1 MDYKEI
7 ASLMRWHAIY
17 SELNGAEARVIMFM
31 AASANY
37 KTSRIAISYAELA
50 NTVSLSKT
58 SAAKAI
64 NSLVEKKAIAID
76 TAATGRMQSSY
87 RIRSSKE
94 LNEYF
99 SKEINNVGVYVWEE
113 EINKRF
119 GKILDKI
126 EEQIEASDSCED
138 CTEEKRCEMHN
149 YKIKSLEESEEYRDY
164 KMWIADNPKPNH
176 KITLIHGKKT
186 VED

>member
-1 MDYKEI
+1 MDYKDI

-50 NTVSLSKT
+50 NAVSLSKA

-64 NSLVEKKAIAID
+64 NSLVKKKAIAID

-99 SKEINNVGVYVWEE
+99 SKEI
-113 EINKRF
+113 R
-119 GKILDKI
+119 
-126 EEQIEASDSCED
+126 
-138 CTEEKRCEMHN
+138 
-149 YKIKSLEESEEYRDY
+149 
-164 KMWIADNPKPNH
+164 
-176 KITLIHGKKT
+176 
-186 VED
+186 

>member
-1 MDYKEI
+1 MDYKDI

-17 SELNGAEARVIMFM
+17 SALNGAEARVIMFM

-50 NTVSLSKT
+50 SAVSLSKT

-64 NSLVEKKAIAID
+64 NSLIDKKAIAID
-76 TAATGRMQSSY
+76 TAATGRMQSFY

-99 SKEINNVGVYVWEE
+99 SKEINNVDVYVWEE
-113 EINKRF
+113 ETTKRF

-138 CTEEKRCEMHN
+138 CTEENRCEMHN

-164 KMWIADNPKPNH
+164 KMWIADNPKPNN
-176 KITLIHGKKT
+176 KITLIHGKRA

>member
-1 MDYKEI
+1 MDYKDI

-17 SELNGAEARVIMFM
+17 SALNGAEARVIMFM

-50 NTVSLSKT
+50 SAVSLSKT

-64 NSLVEKKAIAID
+64 NSLIDKKAIAID
-76 TAATGRMQSSY
+76 TVATGRMQSFY

-99 SKEINNVGVYVWEE
+99 SKEINNVDVYV
-113 EINKRF
+113 
-119 GKILDKI
+119 
-126 EEQIEASDSCED
+126 
-138 CTEEKRCEMHN
+138 
-149 YKIKSLEESEEYRDY
+149 
-164 KMWIADNPKPNH
+164 
-176 KITLIHGKKT
+176 
-186 VED
+186 